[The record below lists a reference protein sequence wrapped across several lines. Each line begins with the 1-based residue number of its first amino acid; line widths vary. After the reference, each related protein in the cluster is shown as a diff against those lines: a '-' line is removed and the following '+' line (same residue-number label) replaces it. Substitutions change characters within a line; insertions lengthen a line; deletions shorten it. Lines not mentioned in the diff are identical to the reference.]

1 MNQLIYY
8 LCLKYNASDEEKMKQ
23 TTNSQMMAP
32 RADDE
37 NRSSCKGNKGHG
49 TFAQELQLKNKD
61 TQLKRQSQGDTIEE
75 TRTICV
81 SYHTNKDGQYQNS

>member
-8 LCLKYNASDEEKMKQ
+8 LCLKYNASDEEKMKE

-61 TQLKRQSQGDTIEE
+61 MQLKRQGQGDTIEK

-81 SYHTNKDGQYQNS
+81 YHTNKDGQYQNS